1 MYKVTIINDGIETVI
16 HNPNVNN
23 LKTSIGS
30 FALGINVI
38 CSFDFTIN
46 MNNPGYSL
54 IHPRKTLIKVYNT
67 IQKKFSFEGYVLVQ
81 NYKMSDEGLYT
92 TSYTCVDEKNFL
104 KNSMQRHKEVHN
116 TTPKEMLRIML
127 NVHNSQ
133 VEEDKRFVLGEVT
146 VTNPTDNVYRYLTQD
161 QNTWDAIFDKL
172 VDRLGGELQVRK
184 VNGVRYLDWLTEVGE
199 VKETEIRVSKNLV
212 NAEKEINTIDTYTR
226 LIPLGARIESA
237 DPNATDASEQRIT
250 ISSVNNGKD
259 YIDDLAAQKKFGII
273 EGFVIF
279 DDVNQP
285 SILKSKGEA
294 EIKTNSLVRSSN
306 TITALDLSTIGKDI
320 DSFEVGNYYPLVNPA
335 ISNELVRVI
344 EKRGNINE
352 PHKASLTIGDKTI
365 KASQYQAES
374 NVAKRLVKQ
383 LQSDQTRTIQRL
395 STLNKD
401 LTNFK
406 SLTDQEINLIREDIA
421 EIIENGGSV
430 ENELNQILDLISSIN
445 VRIGQLE
452 SDTGW
457 ININFSG
464 GISAADVQIR
474 AEGKRV
480 FMRGTANLPATQIA
494 VKIADLTVG
503 YSSDKDIFKRLDLM
517 SIGSDSAGITIRKD
531 NTIYLEFST
540 TAAKKYSFDNVAY
553 VL

>member
-1 MYKVTIINDGIETVI
+1 MYKVTIINDGVETVI

-172 VDRLGGELQVRK
+172 IDRLGGELQVRK

-212 NAEKEINTIDTYTR
+212 NAEKEINTMDTYTR
-226 LIPLGARIESA
+226 LIPLGARIEST

-294 EIKTNSLVRSSN
+294 EIKSNSLVRSSN

-335 ISNELVRVI
+335 ISNELVRVV
-344 EKRGNINE
+344 EKRGDINE

-365 KASQYQAES
+365 KASQYQAEANQS
-374 NVAKRLVKQ
+374 RQLVKNLKENQ
-383 LQSDQTRTIQRL
+383 ARQVQRL
-395 STLNKD
+395 AVISNNLN
-401 LTNFK
+401 
-406 SLTDQEINLIREDIA
+406 SLQTMTETEIA
-421 EIIENGGSV
+421 EIRQEISNINIGSIES
-430 ENELNQILDLISSIN
+430 ELNRMLDLIKAINLRVGTLEADSGWISVELDGGANSSDLFIRN
-445 VRIGQLE
+445 KHGTVYFKGSASFPLTSSAIKLADLNGFSTLENRIIEPKLIGQGT
-452 SDTGW
+452 DR
-457 ININFSG
+457 
-464 GISAADVQIR
+464 VQ
-474 AEGKRV
+474 
-480 FMRGTANLPATQIA
+480 L
-494 VKIADLTVG
+494 
-503 YSSDKDIFKRLDLM
+503 
-517 SIGSDSAGITIRKD
+517 TIRTD

-540 TAAKKYSFDNVAY
+540 AASKRYSFDSVVY
-553 VL
+553 SL

>member
-1 MYKVTIINDGIETVI
+1 MYKVTIINDGVETVI

-23 LKTSIGS
+23 LKTSVGS

-127 NVHNSQ
+127 DVHNKQ

-172 VDRLGGELQVRK
+172 IDRLGGELQIRK

-199 VKETEIRVSKNLV
+199 VKETEIRVSKNLMS
-212 NAEKEINTIDTYTR
+212 AEKEINTIDTYTR
-226 LIPLGARIESA
+226 LIPLGARVES
-237 DPNATDASEQRIT
+237 DDSNATDASEQRIT
-250 ISSVNNGKD
+250 IASANNGKD
-259 YIDDLAAQKKFGII
+259 YIDDLEAQKKFGII
-273 EGFVIF
+273 EAYIIF

-294 EIKTNSLVRSSN
+294 EIHSNSLVRTSN

-352 PHKASLTIGDKTI
+352 PHKASLTIGDKAI
-365 KASQYQAES
+365 RASQFQAEANQS
-374 NVAKRLVKQ
+374 RQ
-383 LQSDQTRTIQRL
+383 LITKLKESQTRQVQRL
-395 STLNKD
+395 SVISNNLN
-401 LTNFK
+401 
-406 SLTDQEINLIREDIA
+406 NLQTMTETEIA
-421 EIIENGGSV
+421 EIRQEIVNLNIGSI
-430 ENELNQILDLISSIN
+430 ENELNQILDLIAAINIRLGSIENNLVWMPVELGDKVTNSSVFISKKN
-445 VRIGQLE
+445 GTVYFKGAATFPAATSPIELTDLFGFRPSENRILEPRLIGQ
-452 SDTGW
+452 G
-457 ININFSG
+457 
-464 GISAADVQIR
+464 ADR
-474 AEGKRV
+474 AQ
-480 FMRGTANLPATQIA
+480 L
-494 VKIADLTVG
+494 
-503 YSSDKDIFKRLDLM
+503 
-517 SIGSDSAGITIRKD
+517 TIRTNNK
-531 NTIYLEFST
+531 IYLEFST
-540 TAAKKYSFDNVAY
+540 AASKRYSFDSVVY
-553 VL
+553 SL

>member
-1 MYKVTIINDGIETVI
+1 MYKVTIINDGVETVI

-335 ISNELVRVI
+335 ISNELVRVV
-344 EKRGNINE
+344 EKRGDINE

-365 KASQYQAES
+365 KASQYQAEANQS
-374 NVAKRLVKQ
+374 RQLVKNLKENQ
-383 LQSDQTRTIQRL
+383 ARQVQRL
-395 STLNKD
+395 AVISNNLN
-401 LTNFK
+401 
-406 SLTDQEINLIREDIA
+406 SLQTMTETEIA
-421 EIIENGGSV
+421 EIRQEISNINIGSIES
-430 ENELNQILDLISSIN
+430 ELNRMLDLIKAINLRVGTLEADSGWISVELDGGANSSDLFIRN
-445 VRIGQLE
+445 KHGTVYFKGSASFPLASSAIKLADLNGFSTLENRTIEPKLIGQGT
-452 SDTGW
+452 D
-457 ININFSG
+457 
-464 GISAADVQIR
+464 R
-474 AEGKRV
+474 AQ
-480 FMRGTANLPATQIA
+480 L
-494 VKIADLTVG
+494 
-503 YSSDKDIFKRLDLM
+503 
-517 SIGSDSAGITIRKD
+517 TIRTD

-540 TAAKKYSFDNVAY
+540 AASKRYSFDSVVY
-553 VL
+553 SL

>member
-1 MYKVTIINDGIETVI
+1 MYKVTIINDGVETVI

-54 IHPRKTLIKVYNT
+54 IYPRKTLIKVYNT
-67 IQKKFSFEGYVLVQ
+67 SQKKFSFEGYVLVQ

-104 KNSMQRHKEVHN
+104 KNSMQRHNEIHN

-127 NVHNSQ
+127 DVHNKQ

-172 VDRLGGELQVRK
+172 IDRLGGELQVRK
-184 VNGVRYLDWLTEVGE
+184 VNGVRYLDWLTEIGE

-226 LIPLGARIESA
+226 LIPLGARIES
-237 DPNATDASEQRIT
+237 DDSSATDASEQRMT
-250 ISSVNNGKD
+250 IASVNNGKD
-259 YIDDLAAQKKFGII
+259 YIDDLEAQKKFGII
-273 EGFVIF
+273 EGFIIF
-279 DDVNQP
+279 DEVTQP

-294 EIKTNSLVRSSN
+294 EIKSNSLVRSSN
-306 TITALDLSTIGKDI
+306 IITALDLSTIGKDI
-320 DSFEVGNYYPLVNPA
+320 DSFEVGNYYPVVNPA

-344 EKRGNINE
+344 EKRGDINE

-365 KASQYQAES
+365 RASQYQAEANQS
-374 NVAKRLVKQ
+374 KRLVKNLKESQ
-383 LQSDQTRTIQRL
+383 ARQVQRL
-395 STLNKD
+395 AVISNNLN
-401 LTNFK
+401 
-406 SLTDQEINLIREDIA
+406 SLQTMTETEIA
-421 EIIENGGSV
+421 EIRQEISNLNIGSI
-430 ENELNQILDLISSIN
+430 ENELNQILDLIANINLRLGNLEADSGWISVELGGGVTNSNLFIRNKHGTIFFKGSAVFPLASSAVKLANLNGFSTLENRTIEPKL
-445 VRIGQLE
+445 IGQGT
-452 SDTGW
+452 D
-457 ININFSG
+457 
-464 GISAADVQIR
+464 R
-474 AEGKRV
+474 AQ
-480 FMRGTANLPATQIA
+480 L
-494 VKIADLTVG
+494 
-503 YSSDKDIFKRLDLM
+503 
-517 SIGSDSAGITIRKD
+517 TIRTD

-540 TAAKKYSFDNVAY
+540 AASKRYSFDSVVY
-553 VL
+553 LL

>member
-1 MYKVTIINDGIETVI
+1 MYRVSIFNEGVETVI

-23 LKTSIGS
+23 LKASIGS

-38 CSFDFTIN
+38 CSFEFTIN

-54 IHPRKTLIKVYNT
+54 IYPRKTLIKVYNT
-67 IQKKFSFEGYVLVQ
+67 SQKKFSFEGYVLIQ

-104 KNSMQRHKEVHN
+104 KNSMQRHNEIHN

-127 NVHNSQ
+127 DVHNKQ
-133 VEEDKRFVLGEVT
+133 VEENKRFVLGEVT

-172 VDRLGGELQVRK
+172 IDRLGGELQVRK

-199 VKETEIRVSKNLV
+199 VKETEIRVSKNLM

-226 LIPLGARIESA
+226 LIPLGARVES
-237 DPNATDASEQRIT
+237 DNPNATDASEQRIT
-250 ISSVNNGKD
+250 ITSVNNGKD
-259 YIDDLAAQKKFGII
+259 YIDDLEAQKKFGII
-273 EGFVIF
+273 EAYIIF

-294 EIKTNSLVRSSN
+294 EIHSNSLVRSSN

-320 DSFEVGNYYPLVNPA
+320 DAFEVGNYYPLVNPA

-344 EKRGNINE
+344 EKRGDINE
-352 PHKASLTIGDKTI
+352 PHKASLTIGDKAI
-365 KASQYQAES
+365 RASQFQAEANQS
-374 NVAKRLVKQ
+374 RQLVTKLKENQ
-383 LQSDQTRTIQRL
+383 ARQVQRL
-395 STLNKD
+395 AVISN
-401 LTNFK
+401 
-406 SLTDQEINLIREDIA
+406 NLSNLQTMTETEIA
-421 EIIENGGSV
+421 EIRQEIANLNIGSI
-430 ENELNQILDLISSIN
+430 ENELNQILDLIANIN
-445 VRIGQLE
+445 MRLGLLE

-457 ININFSG
+457 IPVTLSG
-464 GISAADVQIR
+464 GASNSSVFIRNKHGVVYFKGSLTLPLATSAV
-474 AEGKRV
+474 KL
-480 FMRGTANLPATQIA
+480 ANLNGFSASEDRIIEPRLIGQG
-494 VKIADLTVG
+494 ADRAQLTV
-503 YSSDKDIFKRLDLM
+503 R
-517 SIGSDSAGITIRKD
+517 TD

-540 TAAKKYSFDNVAY
+540 AASKRYSFDSVVY
-553 VL
+553 SL

>member
-1 MYKVTIINDGIETVI
+1 MYRVSIFNEGVETVI

-23 LKTSIGS
+23 LKASIGS

-54 IHPRKTLIKVYNT
+54 IYPRKTLIKVYNT
-67 IQKKFSFEGYVLVQ
+67 SQKKFSFEGYVLVQ

-104 KNSMQRHKEVHN
+104 KNSMQRHNEIHN

-127 NVHNSQ
+127 EVHNKQ

-172 VDRLGGELQVRK
+172 IDRLGGELQIRK

-199 VKETEIRVSKNLV
+199 VKETEIRVSKNLM

-226 LIPLGARIESA
+226 LIPLGARVESG
-237 DPNATDASEQRIT
+237 DPDATDASEQRIT
-250 ISSVNNGKD
+250 IASVNNGKD
-259 YIDDLAAQKKFGII
+259 YIDDLEAQKKFGII
-273 EGFVIF
+273 EAYIIF

-294 EIKTNSLVRSSN
+294 EIHSNSLVRTSN
-306 TITALDLSTIGKDI
+306 TISALDLSTIGKDI

-344 EKRGNINE
+344 EKRGDINE
-352 PHKASLTIGDKTI
+352 PHKASLTIGDKAI
-365 KASQYQAES
+365 RASQFQAEANQS
-374 NVAKRLVKQ
+374 RQLVTKLKENQ
-383 LQSDQTRTIQRL
+383 ARQVQRL
-395 STLNKD
+395 AVISN
-401 LTNFK
+401 
-406 SLTDQEINLIREDIA
+406 NLSNLQTMTETEIA
-421 EIIENGGSV
+421 EIRQEIANLNIGSI
-430 ENELNQILDLISSIN
+430 ENELNQILDLIANIN
-445 VRIGQLE
+445 MRLGLLE

-457 ININFSG
+457 IPVTLSG
-464 GISAADVQIR
+464 GASNSSVFIRNKHGVVYFKGSLTLPLATSAV
-474 AEGKRV
+474 KL
-480 FMRGTANLPATQIA
+480 ANLNGFSASEDRIIEPRLIGQG
-494 VKIADLTVG
+494 ADRAQLTV
-503 YSSDKDIFKRLDLM
+503 R
-517 SIGSDSAGITIRKD
+517 TD

-540 TAAKKYSFDNVAY
+540 AASKRYSFDSVVY
-553 VL
+553 SL

>member
-1 MYKVTIINDGIETVI
+1 MYKVTIINDGVETVI

-81 NYKMSDEGLYT
+81 NYKMSDDGLYT

-172 VDRLGGELQVRK
+172 IDRLGGELQVRK

-212 NAEKEINTIDTYTR
+212 NAEKEINTMDTYTR
-226 LIPLGARIESA
+226 LIPLGARIEST

-294 EIKTNSLVRSSN
+294 EIKSNSLVRSSN

-335 ISNELVRVI
+335 ISNELVRVV
-344 EKRGNINE
+344 EKRGDINE

-365 KASQYQAES
+365 KASQYQAEANQS
-374 NVAKRLVKQ
+374 RQLVKNLKENQ
-383 LQSDQTRTIQRL
+383 ARQVQRL
-395 STLNKD
+395 AVISNNLN
-401 LTNFK
+401 
-406 SLTDQEINLIREDIA
+406 SLQTMTETEIA
-421 EIIENGGSV
+421 EIRQEISNINIGSIES
-430 ENELNQILDLISSIN
+430 ELNRMLDLIKAINLRVGTLEADSGWISVELDGGANSSDLFIRN
-445 VRIGQLE
+445 KHGTVYFKGSASFPLTSSAIKLADLNGFSTLENRIIEPKLIGQGT
-452 SDTGW
+452 DR
-457 ININFSG
+457 
-464 GISAADVQIR
+464 VQ
-474 AEGKRV
+474 
-480 FMRGTANLPATQIA
+480 L
-494 VKIADLTVG
+494 
-503 YSSDKDIFKRLDLM
+503 
-517 SIGSDSAGITIRKD
+517 TIRTD

-540 TAAKKYSFDNVAY
+540 AASKRYSFDSVVY
-553 VL
+553 SL